1 MEAFALGTWSVQC
14 STVKKATS
22 SGGQAILGSG
32 VESSASPSSSAASSA
47 PEREGKQ
54 D

>member
-1 MEAFALGTWSVQC
+1 
-14 STVKKATS
+14 VKKNVGSLSFPLATVTS

-32 VESSASPSSSAASSA
+32 VESSASPSSPAASLA